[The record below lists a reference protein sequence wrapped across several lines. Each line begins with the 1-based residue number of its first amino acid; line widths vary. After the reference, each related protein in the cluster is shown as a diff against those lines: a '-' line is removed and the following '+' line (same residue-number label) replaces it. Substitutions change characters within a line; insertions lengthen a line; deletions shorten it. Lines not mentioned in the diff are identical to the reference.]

1 MWLSVHKMG
10 GKAYV
15 RRIYKV
21 RSTGAKV
28 LLSFSDKAEHKALK
42 CIHYK
47 TFYKQLLLHIYK

>member
-21 RSTGAKV
+21 KSTGVKV
-28 LLSFSDKAEHKALK
+28 LLSFSDKAEHKMILSK
-42 CIHYK
+42 DPK
-47 TFYKQLLLHIYK
+47 D